1 MPLFGSENWLYIA
14 FIGLIV
20 GLLARL
26 LKPGRDRMG
35 LILTTLLGIGGALLA
50 GFVGQHFGWYSAGQP
65 AGFIGALIG
74 AIVIL
79 LVVALFR
86 RPRQRRIFKNKR

>member
-14 FIGLIV
+14 FIGLVV

-35 LILTTLLGIGGALLA
+35 LILTPPCSASAVRCWRARSAST
-50 GFVGQHFGWYSAGQP
+50 SAGT
-65 AGFIGALIG
+65 
-74 AIVIL
+74 
-79 LVVALFR
+79 R
-86 RPRQRRIFKNKR
+86 RDNRPGSWAR